1 MIRVAASSSL
11 TPLERFA
18 LDVLVDQS
26 RLLILDDDSA
36 DVVVVSDVSAEG
48 QESPQLESWA
58 RTDSFDRTDAHV
70 GIPRALLRSV
80 GAIASTLAEQ
90 QSDAADR
97 FGRVPSSVNEV
108 YAAGIARNPIV
119 SRCAIALRKAVL
131 DVAGNRPVALL
142 QPWPDGHRWG
152 AALTH
157 DLDVVEWWPA
167 FTALRIA
174 ELAGK
179 SEWRLIRQVLAALPF
194 ALRDNPVRRGIES
207 ILSAERDTSIRSS
220 WYVLCGAPT
229 LASMRRG
236 DLTYRP
242 DATLTKTVLAA
253 IESGAHEIGLHG
265 SFDTMLSVDAF
276 DGQRRRLQTMTS
288 SDVRGVRQHYL
299 RMRPGRTQRGME
311 QAGFAYDATFGFPD
325 LNGFRLGVADVVTH
339 FDAEHGASSAFDRV
353 PLVWMD
359 RTLSKYQRIEQP
371 ARWIDDATQLAQVC
385 AEVEG
390 LWVGLWH
397 TNITTSL
404 GYPEG
409 ERAYRVLLQM
419 LRERR
424 PFIAPLADIVEWRR
438 RRRRARATAID
449 ERGRPVASPDTGD
462 APPALEN
469 AAGALLDWA

>member
-1 MIRVAASSSL
+1 MIRVAVSSSL

-26 RLLILDDDSA
+26 RLLILDGDNT
-36 DVVVVSDVSAEG
+36 DVVVVSDVGSDA
-48 QESPQLESWA
+48 QEAPRPESWA
-58 RTDSFDRTDAHV
+58 RADSFDRTEAHV

-90 QSDAADR
+90 RSAAADR

-108 YAAGIARNPIV
+108 YAAGVARNPIV
-119 SRCAIALRKAVL
+119 SRCAIALRNAVL
-131 DVAGNRPVALL
+131 DVSGNRPVALL
-142 QPWPDGHRWG
+142 QPWPNGHRWG
-152 AALTH
+152 TALTH

-179 SEWRLIRQVLAALPF
+179 SEWRLIRQVLAALPL
-194 ALRDNPVRRGIES
+194 ALRNNPVRRAIES
-207 ILSAERDTSIRSS
+207 ILSAEHDAAIHSS

-229 LASMRRG
+229 LGSMRRG

-242 DATLTKTVLAA
+242 DAMLTKTILAA
-253 IESGAHEIGLHG
+253 IGAGAHEIGLHG
-265 SFDTMLSVDAF
+265 SFDTMLSADVF
-276 DGQRRRLQTMTS
+276 DEQRRHLQALTS

-299 RMRPGRTQRGME
+299 RMRPGRTQRCME
-311 QAGFAYDATFGFPD
+311 QVGFAYDATFGFPD
-325 LNGFRLGVADVVTH
+325 LNGFRLGAADVVTH
-339 FDAEHGASSAFDRV
+339 FDAEHGASNAFERV

-359 RTLSKYQRIEQP
+359 RAVSKYQRIEQP
-371 ARWIDDATQLAQVC
+371 TRWIDDATQLAEVC

-397 TNITTSL
+397 TNVTTSL

-409 ERAYRVLLQM
+409 EQAYRTLLQM

-424 PFIAPLADIVEWRR
+424 PFIAPLAEIVEWRR
-438 RRRRARATAID
+438 RRRHARATAID
-449 ERGRPVASPDTGD
+449 ERGRPVASPDTG
-462 APPALEN
+462 AVPPPLEN
-469 AAGALLDWA
+469 ASGAALDWA

>member
-18 LDVLVDQS
+18 LDTLVDQS
-26 RLLILDDDSA
+26 RLLVVENDA
-36 DVVVVSDVSAEG
+36 TDVVVVADSDADA
-48 QESPQLESWA
+48 PDAARPASWA
-58 RTDSFDRTDAHV
+58 RTDSFERTDARV

-80 GAIASTLAEQ
+80 GAIAGTLAEQ
-90 QSDAADR
+90 QTDAVDR
-97 FGRVPSSVNEV
+97 FGRVPSSVNEAF
-108 YAAGIARNPIV
+108 AAGVARDPVV
-119 SRCAIALRKAVL
+119 SRAAIALRKAV
-131 DVAGNRPVALL
+131 VEAAGNRPVALL
-142 QPWPDGHRWG
+142 QPWPDGHRWA

-179 SEWRLIRQVLAALPF
+179 SEWRLIGKVLTALPL
-194 ALRDNPVRRGIES
+194 ALLHNPVRGALNA
-207 ILSAERDTSIRSS
+207 ILSAERDADVRSS

-242 DATLTKTVLAA
+242 DAKLTRSILAA
-253 IESGAHEIGLHG
+253 IENAAHEIGLHG
-265 SFDTMLSVDAF
+265 SFDTMLSGEAF
-276 DGQRRRLQTMTS
+276 AEQRRHLQSLTS

-299 RMRPGRTQRGME
+299 RMRPGPTQRSMQ

-325 LNGFRLGVADVVTH
+325 LNGFRFGVADVVQH
-339 FDAEHGASSAFDRV
+339 FDAESGAAPAFDRV

-359 RTLSKYQRIEQP
+359 RTVSKYQKIEQP
-371 ARWIDDATQLAQVC
+371 ARWIDDARQLADVC

-397 TNITTSL
+397 TNVTTPL

-409 ERAYRVLLQM
+409 EQAYRSLLHM

-424 PFIAPLADIVEWRR
+424 PYVAPVRDIVEWRR
-438 RRRRARATAID
+438 RRRDARAIAVD
-449 ERGRPVASPDTGD
+449 AHGRPVASPDSSRL
-462 APPALEN
+462 PLEN
-469 AAGALLDWA
+469 ASGAALAWA